1 MATLLTLPAELILHI
16 ADYQSPPTVLSFLR
30 ANRALYHLLTD
41 ALTDSVFNDLT
52 YASKAIYHAAERG
65 NKHMIR
71 RLVRAGILKD
81 IDFTLNTAVQNE
93 SPKVISTLL
102 DCGVPADTQDDW
114 GETPLIVATTSNRVE
129 IVKLLV
135 PRADVDVNFT
145 DHRRTTALAYAVRE
159 TRSGTEVVRALLER
173 ADIDVN
179 VRDIDGRS
187 ALHRAVEAGG
197 QESVASLL
205 ARPEVNVNFVDYV
218 EQGMTALHRA
228 VFIGDQSIAGL
239 LLDDPRVDVNLGDQ
253 VQHTPLHLAV
263 KRGNEPVLR
272 MLLDCP
278 RVDVNALNAAGCTPL
293 EFAVIKS
300 RKAITGM
307 LISNPRVNVNLPDP
321 HMQTPLSIAA
331 QRARISAVRLLL
343 EREDLDVNFR
353 CEHGMTP
360 LSHAAEELFGTAPK
374 YYGGVINLLGA
385 DPRVDVNL
393 IDHRLETPL
402 HKAVRARRPNLVEE
416 LLRHPE
422 IAVNARNQDGSTPLC
437 SAIWRAGRGEREGVI
452 LIVQA
457 LLADQRVDVN
467 TQDKEGR
474 TPLHLA
480 VINRQV
486 KIAGLLSAHG
496 KIDKH
501 LMDGK
506 GLKAEAY
513 TPGTGNMFADVFG
526 MKANSS
532 DDGVEEEMKEM
543 KEIKVKGEK
552 EEDNKGKKRKKGLR
566 WVSIFSCGLRLRLG
580 RRRRRKE

>member
-16 ADYQSPPTVLSFLR
+16 AAYQSPPTVLSFLR

-41 ALTDSVFNDLT
+41 SLTDSVFNDLA
-52 YASKAIYHAAERG
+52 YASKAIYYAAERE

-71 RLVRAGILKD
+71 RLVKAGILKD

-102 DCGVPADTQDDW
+102 DCGVPANTQDDW
-114 GETPLIVATTSNRVE
+114 GETPLIVAATSNRVE

-135 PRADVDVNFT
+135 PRADVDVNST
-145 DHRRTTALAYAVRE
+145 DHRRTTALAYAVRG
-159 TRSGTEVVRALLER
+159 TRGGVEVVRALLER
-173 ADIDVN
+173 ADTDVN
-179 VRDIDGRS
+179 MRDIDGRS
-187 ALHRAVEAGG
+187 ALYHAVEVGG

-205 ARPEVNVNFVDYV
+205 ARPEVNVNFVDHV

-228 VFIGDQSIAGL
+228 VFIGDQSIVGL
-239 LLDDPRVDVNLGDQ
+239 LLHDSRVDVNLGDRM
-253 VQHTPLHLAV
+253 QHTPLHLAV

-278 RVDVNALNAAGCTPL
+278 RVDVNAPNAVGCTPL
-293 EFAVIKS
+293 EFAVTKS
-300 RKAITGM
+300 RKAITSM
-307 LISNPRVNVNLPDP
+307 LVSNPRVNVNLPDP
-321 HMQTPLSIAA
+321 HLQTPLSIAA
-331 QRARISAVRLLL
+331 QKARTTALQLLL
-343 EREDLDVNFR
+343 GREDLDVNFR
-353 CEHGMTP
+353 CESGMTP
-360 LSHAAEELFGTAPK
+360 LSHAAQEPLKVRIAPK
-374 YYGGVINLLGA
+374 RYERVISLLGA

-393 IDHRLETPL
+393 IDQSLETPL
-402 HKAVRARRPNLVEE
+402 HKAARARGPNLVEE
-416 LLRHPE
+416 LLRHPD

-437 SAIWRAGRGEREGVI
+437 SAILKAGREEREGAV

-467 TQDKEGR
+467 TQDKKGR

-486 KIAGLLSAHG
+486 KIAGLLLAHE

-506 GLKAEAY
+506 GLKPEEH
-513 TPGTGNMFADVFG
+513 TPGAKDIFADVFG
-526 MKANSS
+526 MRARSP
-532 DDGVEEEMKEM
+532 DDGVKEG
-543 KEIKVKGEK
+543 KETKVKGEREGK
-552 EEDNKGKKRKKGLR
+552 KGKKRKKALH
-566 WVSIFSCGLRLRLG
+566 WVCTFSCGWGG
-580 RRRRRKE
+580 RGKE